1 MKGKYWLFVLIT
13 ALLMCVAVL
22 FLVMTRLNEAR
33 TNLALSGPI
42 AYNYLLQ
49 TDHNLNS
56 FVDTLQDFRT
66 IKDDVE
72 KEEESRSLYR
82 KRFDVVWAGFSI
94 FDINFRIQSVQ
105 QDQVTEFIEY
115 ATDYLTR
122 NEHLMAAD
130 YHLSDTQVAELI
142 VGARSIS
149 QKLVTIGHQYFI
161 HAGHLSD
168 LWRGKIHRL
177 YYFFWFSVVLLLLTG
192 TLLTTMLLR
201 SNKRSAEL
209 VEKSF
214 KTQREMKSLIEELR
228 SGKLES
234 KAKDSFI
241 AAASH
246 DLRQPL
252 HALGLFLGATEKHIV
267 SETGQ
272 KALNEAKHCA
282 AELNKLFNS
291 LLDLSRLDAG
301 VVEIDKVDFK
311 LDRLLGVVDQEYS
324 ARARHSEISL
334 SVCSTLENVHSDAL
348 LLNRILRNL
357 LENSFTHSGASE
369 IKIACESKAQIVRLT
384 LSDNGCGIPASEQA
398 HVFSEY
404 YQLGNPERDRSKGLG
419 LGLSIV
425 KRLCELL
432 DVDISLESSAGNGT
446 QFHLDIPMGAAY
458 SAIENDSVA
467 LSDNRIHS
475 PTGTLVAVIDDD
487 SSICRGMV
495 SVLESM
501 HFEVVAAESAELLI
515 EECKSSVLTPDILLV
530 DYRLR
535 DNQTGDAAIHCVR
548 SALGMDF
555 PAIIITGD
563 TSPARM
569 NNAAQS
575 GFELLHKPVEPADL
589 VERIRALLASKEHPS
604 SATG

>member
-22 FLVMTRLNEAR
+22 FLVMTRINEAR
-33 TNLALSGPI
+33 TNLAMSGPI

-49 TDHNLNS
+49 TNHNLNS

-66 IKDDVE
+66 TQDDVE
-72 KEEESRSLYR
+72 KEEELRKLYR
-82 KRFDVVWAGFSI
+82 KKFDVVWAGFSI
-94 FDINFRIQSVQ
+94 FDIKFQIQSAQ

-115 ATDYLTR
+115 STDYLTR

-130 YHLSDTQVAELI
+130 YQLSDTQIAEL
-142 VGARSIS
+142 VGGARSIS
-149 QKLVTIGHQYFI
+149 QRLVTIGHQYFI
-161 HAGHLSD
+161 YAGHLSD
-168 LWRGKIHRL
+168 LWQGKIHRL
-177 YYFFWFSVVLLLLTG
+177 YYSFWFCVVLLLLTG
-192 TLLTTMLLR
+192 TLLMTMLLR

-272 KALNEAKHCA
+272 KALDEAKHCA

-301 VVEIDKVDFK
+301 VVEIDRVDFK
-311 LDRLLGVVDQEYS
+311 LDRLLRVVDQEYS
-324 ARARHSEISL
+324 ARAKHNGIFL
-334 SVCSTLENVHSDAL
+334 SVCSSLQNVHSDAL

-357 LENSFTHSGASE
+357 LENAFTHSGATE
-369 IKIACESKAQIVRLT
+369 IRITCESKAPFVRLT
-384 LSDNGCGIPASEQA
+384 LSDNGCGIPAAEQA

-404 YQLGNPERDRSKGLG
+404 YQLKNPERDRSKGLG

-432 DVDISLESSAGNGT
+432 DVDILLESSPGKGT
-446 QFHLDIPMGAAY
+446 QFHLSLPMGAAY
-458 SAIENDSVA
+458 SAIEHDSVA
-467 LSDNRIHS
+467 PAINRIHS

-495 SVLESM
+495 SVLESL
-501 HFEVVAAESAELLI
+501 HFEVIAAESADLLI
-515 EECKSSVLTPDILLV
+515 EECQSSGLTPDILLV

-535 DNQTGDAAIHCVR
+535 DNQTGDAAIHRVR
-548 SALGMDF
+548 SAFDMDF

-589 VERIRALLASKEHPS
+589 VERITVLLASRNRS
-604 SATG
+604 TSAIG